1 MTVRL
6 PQAIQAYF
14 DADNARS
21 PDAVAAAFT
30 DDAIVKDA
38 GETRIGRESIR
49 EWKVE
54 TDQKYAS
61 TLAEPFFVTT
71 ENGKTQVTG
80 HVSGDFP
87 GSPVDLRYFFVL
99 KGDKIAALEITI

>member
-1 MTVRL
+1 MTIKL
-6 PQAIQAYF
+6 PPSIQAYF

-30 DDAIVKDA
+30 DDAVVRDA
-38 GETRIGRESIR
+38 GETRLGREAIR
-49 EWKVE
+49 RWKVE

-61 TLAEPFFVTT
+61 TLTEPFFVTT

-99 KGDKIAALEITI
+99 KGDKIADLEITV

>member
-1 MTVRL
+1 MTINL
-6 PQAIQAYF
+6 PPSIQAYF

-30 DDAIVKDA
+30 DDAVVRDA
-38 GETRIGRESIR
+38 GETHTSRKAIR
-49 EWKVE
+49 AWKVE
-54 TDQKYAS
+54 TDRKYS
-61 TLAEPFFVTT
+61 HTLSEPFFITT
-71 ENGKTQVTG
+71 EDGRVHVTA

-99 KGDKIAALEITI
+99 KGDKIADLEITV

>member
-1 MTVRL
+1 MSVKL
-6 PQAIQAYF
+6 HPSIQAYF
-14 DADNARS
+14 DADNARN

-30 DDAIVKDA
+30 DNAVVKDA
-38 GETRIGRESIR
+38 GETRIGRESVR

-54 TDQKYAS
+54 SDRKYS
-61 TLAEPFFVTT
+61 WTLAEPFFVAT
-71 ENGKTQVTG
+71 ENGKTLVTG

-99 KGDKIAALEITI
+99 KGDKIAELEITV